1 MSMFLALTM
10 VVGLGSYAFAAEIET
25 ASEEDGKWEL
35 KYFEDGLPYLENSST
50 GTEVTA
56 VFKFDNDGNLCPV
69 DLIEYANKMNNPS
82 PVEYVATS
90 LEDEEIVPYVTTTVT
105 WYRQSKAYKDESAP
119 VEKLSVD
126 FDNTI
131 KLNMTV
137 TMTVSHS
144 FKFDFNASKNFTTQM
159 KDAVKGG
166 ASFSWQGQV
175 SKSITM
181 SAETIAD
188 KIPEGR
194 KGFIAFT
201 PYYMVT
207 EGTLYEQVIDVDTGD
222 SSTPKEYKVT
232 AKSAIKLSNG
242 WPDGYLRVELVK

>member
-1 MSMFLALTM
+1 
-10 VVGLGSYAFAAEIET
+10 
-25 ASEEDGKWEL
+25 
-35 KYFEDGLPYLENSST
+35 
-50 GTEVTA
+50 
-56 VFKFDNDGNLCPV
+56 
-69 DLIEYANKMNNPS
+69 MNNPS

-144 FKFDFNASKNFTTQM
+144 FKFDFNASKNFTTQ
-159 KDAVKGG
+159 
-166 ASFSWQGQV
+166 
-175 SKSITM
+175 
-181 SAETIAD
+181 
-188 KIPEGR
+188 
-194 KGFIAFT
+194 
-201 PYYMVT
+201 YYMVT
-207 EGTLYEQVIDVDTGD
+207 EGTLYEKVIDVDTGD

>member
-1 MSMFLALTM
+1 M
-10 VVGLGSYAFAAEIET
+10 
-25 ASEEDGKWEL
+25 
-35 KYFEDGLPYLENSST
+35 ENSST

-56 VFKFDNDGNLCPV
+56 VFKFDDDGNLCPV

-105 WYRQSKAYKDESAP
+105 WYRQSKAHKDESAP